1 MSHHPL
7 KGQCIAGAH
16 DLKVT
21 VAGSAN
27 MEKAK
32 SPSVQ
37 HQSVSDHSKH
47 LVRADGKRIWIA
59 SNPIEAQRLLQKL
72 HKDDTDSELVI
83 HGSDEHINLLRHV
96 HSVHQEKRQ
105 EYQQRHGEHF
115 NELEAAIRDMDA
127 VRKELKD
134 VEDRILQLDA
144 AAEKYGFDSH
154 VRLQS
159 SPENCTVTKSGRSQ
173 DLEEERRNQRSMA
186 FFREPTLRQYYHNGL
201 LWRTNALH
209 EASSYEMFV
218 DLVYVGVVGFTG
230 DIASADANGHSLL
243 RFVITFLM
251 AWKFWTEISVY
262 STSFVEEDI
271 LRRLSII
278 FVLICLLGLTINM
291 EGFYADTY
299 TALVAFYATAGLMSA
314 FSWLWYGSIL
324 PSIKATCIIYASF
337 LFFSVPLWIG
347 SVHDHTNTR
356 YILVAIAL
364 FVDVQDDL
372 KWIIVMLGKRS
383 HIDLIR
389 TKFEKWFEY
398 MPANSLEHIIS
409 RMDAFVSLVLGYSV
423 VSLLYV
429 SAAANPMNYFFAK
442 AALGLMQAFALN
454 ALYFEMDS
462 FNLYRHALRRHHR
475 FFEFVWKMMHIPFVM
490 SFVLSAAT
498 ISRLVLAHDSPGCPI
513 DALGTDYTSRSQPR
527 ISQGQR
533 WFYCAGL
540 GISLICT
547 SIIAN
552 VHKYKR
558 PSGTWFWQHR
568 KNARLGFR
576 AMVGVAILLLPL
588 ARERLNSVE
597 LIATTAGLVHLCL
610 FMELLGNVLD
620 VRLAPKVEAVES
632 GEKFVSVASA

>member
-1 MSHHPL
+1 MGDS
-7 KGQCIAGAH
+7 
-16 DLKVT
+16 
-21 VAGSAN
+21 
-27 MEKAK
+27 K
-32 SPSVQ
+32 SPKANHHSVGN
-37 HQSVSDHSKH
+37 HSKH
-47 LVRADGKRIWIA
+47 LVRADGKRVWIV
-59 SNPIEAQRLLQKL
+59 SNPIEAHRLRQKL
-72 HKDDTDSELVI
+72 EKDDTDADLVI

-96 HSVHQEKRQ
+96 HSIHNEKRQ
-105 EYQQRHGEHF
+105 EYQQRHGDHF
-115 NELEAAIRDMDA
+115 RELEAAIRDMDA
-127 VRKELKD
+127 VRKELQD
-134 VEDRILQLDA
+134 AEDRILQLDA

-154 VRLQS
+154 VRLQNDPALCS
-159 SPENCTVTKSGRSQ
+159 VTRSGRTQ
-173 DLEEERRNQRSMA
+173 DLEEERSQSMSMA
-186 FFREPTLRQYYHNGL
+186 FFRQPTLRQYYHKGL
-201 LWRTNALH
+201 LWRSNTFH
-209 EASSYEMFV
+209 EAGSYQMFV
-218 DLVYVGVVGFTG
+218 DLVYVGVIAFTG
-230 DIASADANGHSLL
+230 DIASAAADGHSLV

-291 EGFYADTY
+291 GGFYADTY
-299 TALVAFYATAGLMSA
+299 TALVAFYTTAGLMSA
-314 FSWLWYGSIL
+314 FSWLWYASIL
-324 PSIKATCIIYASF
+324 PTIKATCIIYASF
-337 LFFSVPLWIG
+337 LFFSIPLWIG
-347 SVHDHTNTR
+347 SIHDHNNTR
-356 YILVAIAL
+356 YILIGIAL

-372 KWIIVMLGKRS
+372 KWVIISMGKNS
-383 HIDLIR
+383 DVDMIR
-389 TKFEKWFEY
+389 RNFEKWFEY

-475 FFEFVWKMMHIPFVM
+475 FFEFVWKMAHIPFVM

-498 ISRLVLAHDSPGCPI
+498 ISRVVLAHDSPHCPI
-513 DALGTDYTSRSQPR
+513 DALGEDYVARSQPS
-527 ISQGQR
+527 IPQGQR

-547 SIIAN
+547 AVIAN
-552 VHKYKR
+552 THKYKR
-558 PSGTWFWQHR
+558 PDGTWFWQHR

-576 AMVGVAILLLPL
+576 AMVGVAIMLLPL
-588 ARERLNSVE
+588 AREKLNSVE

-610 FMELLGNVLD
+610 FCDLLGNVLD
-620 VRLAPKVEAVES
+620 VRLAPKVEVVHPGVHEGVQTMAV
-632 GEKFVSVASA
+632 AP